1 MILIFTFLNV
11 FQYQNLTTNLKE
23 KADFCPKPLVYYI
36 ISFAKNINA
45 KRLLLRGRLV
55 HSHFLHI
62 SCDSSHSVC
71 SLSFS
76 AAYSGAA
83 FISSPWWFMLF
94 SIFPFSVSAL
104 HLNYCRFAPPQET
117 DFFMYIYIKPF
128 FSICE
133 CKKCGRLDLP
143 YCVLVLQWH
152 ERIIKTLRNVI
163 LIQAENET
171 ADLSVLLCN
180 SLAIKPILGK
190 MTSKAILKLIGW
202 WSAWEDIFS

>member
-1 MILIFTFLNV
+1 MKIG
-11 FQYQNLTTNLKE
+11 
-23 KADFCPKPLVYYI
+23 P
-36 ISFAKNINA
+36 
-45 KRLLLRGRLV
+45 
-55 HSHFLHI
+55 
-62 SCDSSHSVC
+62 
-71 SLSFS
+71 
-76 AAYSGAA
+76 
-83 FISSPWWFMLF
+83 
-94 SIFPFSVSAL
+94 FPFSALSPVIPPTLSAAFHFLLLILVQRSSPVHDGLCSFLSSPFQSLPYILITVDLRL
-104 HLNYCRFAPPQET
+104 HKRLIFLC
-117 DFFMYIYIKPF
+117 IYIKPF

-163 LIQAENET
+163 LIQAENEA